1 MNKDVKKEKERGAGM
16 ILLGKFGLNPDSSVV
31 DFNRESPDYTFRV
44 NGRVIGVEITY
55 CLPSAY
61 LSNGEI
67 NFEKAYN
74 LVNLILADCE
84 ESVNKVKLYGGY
96 EISITLFDN
105 VINMLSIRHPK
116 TCKIREATLKEF
128 ADLIPRLVGVAL
140 NRSVSL
146 NLDGDMISRITVFR
160 CKNLK
165 GIKVLRG
172 AFGGFAKKLNPEMI
186 AYCLHSKEQKL
197 NMYMNSNDSID
208 EYWLQIHIPYSEIY
222 DASSLDRL
230 KVSSKYNQVYVTD
243 SGGGC
248 YRIKNI

>member
-1 MNKDVKKEKERGAGM
+1 MNDDVKKDKERGAGM
-16 ILLGKFGLNPDSSVV
+16 ILLNRFGLNPDSSVV

-44 NGRVIGVEITY
+44 DDRVVGVEITD

-67 NFEKAYN
+67 NFEQAYN

-84 ESVNKVKLYGGY
+84 EFVHKVKLFGGY

-116 TCKIREATLKEF
+116 TREIREATLKEF
-128 ADLIPRLVGVAL
+128 ADIIPHLVGVAL

-160 CKNLK
+160 CNTLR

-197 NMYMNSNDSID
+197 NMYKNSNDSID

-222 DASSLDRL
+222 DANSLDGL
-230 KVSSKYNQVYVTD
+230 KMSSKYDQVYVTD

-248 YRIKNI
+248 YSIKNI